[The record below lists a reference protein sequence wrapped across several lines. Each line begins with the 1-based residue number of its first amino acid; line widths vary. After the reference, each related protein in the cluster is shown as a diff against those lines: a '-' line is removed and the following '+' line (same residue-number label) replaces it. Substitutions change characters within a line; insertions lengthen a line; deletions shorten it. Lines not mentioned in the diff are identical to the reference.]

1 MCSGSWR
8 CSRGFL
14 AAWLPARRVR
24 SPGASGYV
32 VGSASLQ
39 SPATSRRGP
48 CDGRRAPGGRAG
60 RGRGGHTRR
69 SYDAS
74 VNASFNGAPCGP
86 TRTRTNTGTNRNT
99 VSEQPRKSKSPA
111 IDGDI
116 TLRIKCS
123 DSRGRFYRRVPRGA
137 TRGRSGIACS
147 RAVARSRYLL
157 RLRALGPLGRSRCA
171 SRRVTPAHGHG
182 DRTRRRRDRGGRPTH
197 THTSLGTPN
206 AIGFDL
212 ILRLSC
218 TVPLCTLVLCARS
231 PRDFLSSWV
240 FSVPHATCI
249 CTACIFGSFCTSGR
263 RLRTQS

>member
-32 VGSASLQ
+32 RVCL

-74 VNASFNGAPCGP
+74 VNASFNGAPWSY
-86 TRTRTNTGTNRNT
+86 TDEDEHRNT
-99 VSEQPRKSKSPA
+99 VSEQPRKSPA
-111 IDGDI
+111 TDGDI

-137 TRGRSGIACS
+137 TRGYPVSRVRAPSLDLAISFGFARSGRS
-147 RAVARSRYLL
+147 AVPVAPV
-157 RLRALGPLGRSRCA
+157 GA
-171 SRRVTPAHGHG
+171 SPRHTVTETGHAAA
-182 DRTRRRRDRGGRPTH
+182 DRGGRPTH

>member
-1 MCSGSWR
+1 MWSGSWR

-32 VGSASLQ
+32 RVCL

-74 VNASFNGAPCGP
+74 LNASFNGAPWSY
-86 TRTRTNTGTNRNT
+86 TDEDEHRNT
-99 VSEQPRKSKSPA
+99 VSEQPRKSPA
-111 IDGDI
+111 IDGGI

-137 TRGRSGIACS
+137 TRGYPVSRVRAPSLDLAISFGFARSGRSARPFPLRQS
-147 RAVARSRYLL
+147 ARHPGTRSR
-157 RLRALGPLGRSRCA
+157 RPD
-171 SRRVTPAHGHG
+171 TPPPIEEVVRHT
-182 DRTRRRRDRGGRPTH
+182 RTR
-197 THTSLGTPN
+197 
-206 AIGFDL
+206 
-212 ILRLSC
+212 LS
-218 TVPLCTLVLCARS
+218 A
-231 PRDFLSSWV
+231 
-240 FSVPHATCI
+240 HQ
-249 CTACIFGSFCTSGR
+249 
-263 RLRTQS
+263 TQSVST